1 MENSIPAYSIL
12 LYSLDKNTTFM
23 KQEKY
28 YSVREW

>member
-1 MENSIPAYSIL
+1 MENSILAYSIL
-12 LYSLDKNTTFM
+12 SCSLDKNTTLM